1 MTSRLLIGLEINEE
15 IAEANRDAMQKIS
28 ICVETMKDKKLISSG
43 MELQIRVYRV
53 NVTEHCH

>member
-1 MTSRLLIGLEINEE
+1 MIGLEINEE
-15 IAEANRDAMQKIS
+15 IAEVNRNVMQKIS
-28 ICVETMKDKKLISSG
+28 ICVETVKDKKLISSG